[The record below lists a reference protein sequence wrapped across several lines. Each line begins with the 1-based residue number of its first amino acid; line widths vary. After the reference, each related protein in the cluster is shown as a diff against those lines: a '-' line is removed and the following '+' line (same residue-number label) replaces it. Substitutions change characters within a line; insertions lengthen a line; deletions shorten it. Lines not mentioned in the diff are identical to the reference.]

1 MEPTSQSTST
11 LRDVRLL
18 APNAYQL
25 YDMLG
30 NASEWTWNVYQA
42 NIEGGANPSGLATG
56 LNRVRRGY
64 SFGDTAIRA
73 RSAARE
79 AGGSTFSEYGFRPV
93 RSINP

>member
-11 LRDVRLL
+11 RQDVRQL
-18 APNAYQL
+18 APNAYML

-30 NASEWTWNVYQA
+30 SASEWTWNVYEA
-42 NIEGGANPSGLATG
+42 NIEGGANPSGLTTG
-56 LNRVRRGY
+56 LNRVRRGS

-79 AGGSTFSEYGFRPV
+79 AGGSTYGRYGFRPV